1 MRPIHNQLGRLGRW
15 LFAICLVTASLAFGA
30 PAAAQTVGEVETLL
44 DAWQMDRARAAVKSL
59 AAERPGAP
67 EVLYLQGRLAF
78 FDGDYEEA
86 LQRLDQALT
95 QQNRP
100 DWKELRDLVQ
110 ATHQVTK
117 DHVVKT
123 SPRGFFEV
131 SVPPGKDQVLFPFA
145 FEALDAAYDAFAEEI
160 GYRPPT
166 PIRVE
171 VYDQT
176 SVLATVSVL
185 TEDEI
190 RTSGTIALCKYNRL
204 MITSPKALMQGYG
217 WVDTLVH
224 EYVHYVINQATENR
238 VPIWMHEGL
247 AKFLE
252 RRWRGPDAHR
262 LPPSSESLLQKR
274 VADGNLITFA
284 QMHPSMAK
292 LPSQE
297 DAAVAFAE
305 VYTAMEYLRE
315 KAGPTAFKQL
325 IDRIKAG
332 EESSEAFANVLGV
345 TFREFERDWQR
356 GLHDRPPIDFP
367 EDNGYEERLVF
378 KDDAVGKTQLS
389 QIPQPQAR
397 DHLNLG
403 QMLQA
408 RGRAKAAVV
417 QYRKAERIMGQKN
430 PILQTRLA
438 ESLLASGDAQGAYD
452 ALVPIKDTYPSYV
465 STWIQLGRA
474 AFELG
479 NMEEAREFLEEAGRI
494 NPFDPE
500 VHERLAMVYDKLGQ
514 PDRAKEHRDFVAL
527 IQ

>member
-1 MRPIHNQLGRLGRW
+1 MMQRLRH
-15 LFAICLVTASLAFGA
+15 LFALLTVTVITAFATPAASQSLAEIEG
-30 PAAAQTVGEVETLL
+30 LL
-44 DAWQMDRARAAVKSL
+44 DAWQMERAEEAIDAFAQRRSGSPDVDYLRA
-59 AAERPGAP
+59 
-67 EVLYLQGRLAF
+67 RLAF
-78 FDGDYEEA
+78 FEGRYEDA
-86 LQRLDQALT
+86 VKHLDQALT
-95 QQNRP
+95 QRERD
-100 DWKELRDLVQ
+100 DWKALRQLVQ
-110 ATHQVTK
+110 DTHDVTK
-117 DHVVKT
+117 GHKVAL
-123 SPRGFFEV
+123 SPRGFFEI
-131 SVPPGKDQVLFPFA
+131 SYPPGKDEVLLPFA
-145 FEALDAAYDAFAEEI
+145 FEALDAAYDAFADEL

-171 VYDQT
+171 VYDQP
-176 SVLATVSVL
+176 SVLAAVSVL

-204 MITSPKALMQGYG
+204 MITSPKALLQGYG

-274 VADGNLITFA
+274 VRDDDLITFA

-315 KAGPTAFKQL
+315 QAGPTAFKEL
-325 IDRIKAG
+325 VERIRNG
-332 EESSEAFANVLGV
+332 EEASEAFASVLGV
-345 TFREFERDWQR
+345 SFRQFERDWR
-356 GLHDRPPIDFP
+356 VALTKRPPIDYP
-367 EDNGYEERLVF
+367 DDSGYEEKLVF
-378 KDDAVGKTQLS
+378 KDEGAQKVDLA
-389 QIPQPQAR
+389 QIPQPLAR

-408 RGRAKAAVV
+408 RGRAEAAVV
-417 QYRKAERIMGQKN
+417 QYRKAERLMES
-430 PILQTRLA
+430 PHPVLMTRLG
-438 ESLLASGDAQGAYD
+438 ESLLAAGQPQAALD
-452 ALVPIKDTYPSYV
+452 ALLAGKETFPSYV

-474 AFELG
+474 AYELQKY
-479 NMEEAREFLEEAGRI
+479 EQAREYLEEAARI

-500 VHERLAMVYDKLGQ
+500 VQERLAMVYDKLNM
-514 PDRAKEHRDFVAL
+514 PDRARRHRDYVSL
-527 IQ
+527 VQ